1 MGGQQLSPKSWH
13 KEIKRC
19 GALWRSMDSQHRD
32 QYKAKAAEEQAL
44 RENACFEPLPP
55 KMPHLDLPPA
65 VSEIQGTAAEHL
77 CRNAK
82 KRISRQ
88 RVLTS
93 YMKFCEASE
102 WQELDGGVCDPDGA
116 LALDYIDMHSSEE
129 TVFQEWDT
137 FAKPT
142 TEPPNNWK
150 GKGLNTDIHN
160 APCHAD
166 FGVCKSSLLLGMAQ
180 KFVYSLSSM
189 IADGFWAAGS
199 LYIL

>member
-1 MGGQQLSPKSWH
+1 MPATKDGTFSSVRPWAGSSSLPSLGIRRSRDAGHCGEAWILSTETSTKQRQQKNKHSGRTPALSL
-13 KEIKRC
+13 C
-19 GALWRSMDSQHRD
+19 
-32 QYKAKAAEEQAL
+32 
-44 RENACFEPLPP
+44 PP

-93 YMKFCEASE
+93 YMKFREASE

-142 TEPPNNWK
+142 TEPPTTGR
-150 GKGLNTDIHN
+150 GKGSTRTSTMLPVMPTL
-160 APCHAD
+160 
-166 FGVCKSSLLLGMAQ
+166 VCASRLCCWAWRRSLCTA
-180 KFVYSLSSM
+180 
-189 IADGFWAAGS
+189 
-199 LYIL
+199 

>member
-93 YMKFCEASE
+93 YMKFREARE

-129 TVFQEWDT
+129 TVGHLCK
-137 FAKPT
+137 A
-142 TEPPNNWK
+142 NN
-150 GKGLNTDIHN
+150 GTPQQLEGER
-160 APCHAD
+160 
-166 FGVCKSSLLLGMAQ
+166 AQ
-180 KFVYSLSSM
+180 HGHPQCSLSCRLWCVQVVS
-189 IADGFWAAGS
+189 AAGHGAEVCVQPEFDDCRRFLGS
-199 LYIL
+199 RFPLHIVKL